1 MTLWAKPADWKWL
14 WEKRNV
20 HVSLTLLTD
29 EWAKLKLPYLG
40 ISSVI
45 FPNIRTFWVGFL
57 TYQKCINW
65 SSAIPLSL
73 GSLEGVIHESEDE
86 IGKVWKSRPWA
97 TLALVQRILF
107 SLCRELKAEGK
118 CPKTSWQTASQVQFE
133 NEEYREKF
141 FENWSTVRSL
151 IGMIQITYQ
160 GWS

>member
-1 MTLWAKPADWKWL
+1 MVMRKEECTCVLDVVDWWMGQVKVTIPWDFF
-14 WEKRNV
+14 R
-20 HVSLTLLTD
+20 
-29 EWAKLKLPYLG
+29 
-40 ISSVI
+40 VI

-118 CPKTSWQTASQVQFE
+118 SPKTSWQTASQVQFE